1 MNPRYTGRL
10 ASERHAARMVRA
22 PLMSLESLMSATARP
37 TINIL
42 KKLATPQSKKPSSKI
57 TRKVR
62 KVNCDR

>member
-10 ASERHAARMVRA
+10 ASGRHAARMVRA
-22 PLMSLESLMSATARP
+22 PLMSPEPPMPATARP

-42 KKLATPQSKKPSSKI
+42 EELATPQSKEPSSKMA
-57 TRKVR
+57 RKVR